1 MLALKGQ
8 LLTVENGDITR
19 RPATAEELLSI
30 PLSDPYL
37 FLRPSFFWSDELRN
51 LYCKLR
57 GCGSL
62 KSNVKGREHFREQF
76 ALSFNYGVF
85 YEAYGVWRVQPEHFR
100 ERKAPLSDESIY
112 GRPLEPVDLY
122 HPVRT
127 ITINSN
133 N

>member
-1 MLALKGQ
+1 MPPHPRATIYEATKGIILLQQQKQSKQRDLDRREAQVPMLALKGQ

-37 FLRPSFFWSDELRN
+37 FLRPSFFWSDELRD

-62 KSNVKGREHFREQF
+62 KSNVKGREHSQAE
-76 ALSFNYGVF
+76 
-85 YEAYGVWRVQPEHFR
+85 
-100 ERKAPLSDESIY
+100 
-112 GRPLEPVDLY
+112 
-122 HPVRT
+122 
-127 ITINSN
+127 
-133 N
+133 